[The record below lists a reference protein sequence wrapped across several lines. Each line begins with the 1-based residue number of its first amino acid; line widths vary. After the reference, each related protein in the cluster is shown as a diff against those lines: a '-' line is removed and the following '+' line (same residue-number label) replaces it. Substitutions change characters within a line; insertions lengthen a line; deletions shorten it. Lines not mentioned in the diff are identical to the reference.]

1 MPQPLCPGNFVR
13 SLCQERLG
21 QALKEKAA
29 YWKQRGKQKALQEG
43 DSNTSFFHAHATQRL
58 RRNAIKVV
66 EVDGVRVTA
75 HDGKVAALT
84 NYFKE
89 VLGTPG
95 ESRFTFD
102 LAGLYEGRP
111 TASNKLTEAFSESE
125 ALQAVRSMNQCSAPR
140 PDGFGP
146 SFYTTAWPALKCE
159 VMSFL
164 HAFHEGTIQLERIN
178 RSHMVLI
185 PKKPGAVEV
194 GAFRPICLQN
204 CSMKIAAK
212 ILTTRLQS
220 EISSLIDLDQTG
232 FLKGRTIAE
241 NFVYAAEL
249 LQACHKRG
257 VPTLVL
263 KLDFAKAFDTVN
275 WDSLMAIM
283 EVRGFSEQ

>member
-125 ALQAVRSMNQCSAPR
+125 ALQAVRSMNWCSAPG

-146 SFYTTAWPALKCE
+146 E
-159 VMSFL
+159 FL
-164 HAFHEGTIQLERIN
+164 HHSLASIKM
-178 RSHMVLI
+178 RSH
-185 PKKPGAVEV
+185 
-194 GAFRPICLQN
+194 
-204 CSMKIAAK
+204 
-212 ILTTRLQS
+212 
-220 EISSLIDLDQTG
+220 
-232 FLKGRTIAE
+232 
-241 NFVYAAEL
+241 EL
-249 LQACHKRG
+249 PAC
-257 VPTLVL
+257 V
-263 KLDFAKAFDTVN
+263 
-275 WDSLMAIM
+275 S
-283 EVRGFSEQ
+283 